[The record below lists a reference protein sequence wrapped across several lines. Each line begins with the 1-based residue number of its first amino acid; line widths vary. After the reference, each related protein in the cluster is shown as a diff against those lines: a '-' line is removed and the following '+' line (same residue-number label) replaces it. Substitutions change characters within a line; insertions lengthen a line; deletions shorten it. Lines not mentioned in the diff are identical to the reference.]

1 MIMIFGI
8 AVSCGSEVVGSEVVG
23 ERDPNEVYRK
33 GHAATGTT
41 RKMAADNEL
50 SKWGFTA
57 VCGEEGQG
65 CYHCSGTRY

>member
-1 MIMIFGI
+1 M
-8 AVSCGSEVVGSEVVG
+8 
-23 ERDPNEVYRK
+23 YRK
-33 GHAATGTT
+33 GYAATGTT

-65 CYHCSGTRY
+65 CYHCSGTEERYASQGEMPFCTRF